1 MKGWK
6 DGEKR
11 EGIRAGKRR
20 EGNKGG
26 KMVGN
31 RGKGKDGRG
40 QRVRRGKR

>member
-6 DGEKR
+6 DGK
-11 EGIRAGKRR
+11 KR